1 MRAGSLA
8 NLCPRSEFPELDVS
22 RKSSE
27 SGRDHPSREK
37 SKIFIK
43 DDDVV
48 EAHDFQKCEYR

>member
-8 NLCPRSEFPELDVS
+8 NLCPRSEFPEPDVS

-27 SGRDHPSREK
+27 SGRDNSSRKK

-43 DDDVV
+43 DDYVV
-48 EAHDFQKCEYR
+48 EAHDFQKCEYH